1 MVNLNTSRENTCSL
15 QYVPALLCVIFI
27 LIPPPSIL
35 LLEPIL
41 TKLFSINFFTES
53 RVKWKYN
60 RLRLKL
66 MPFLDPFQACFKDK
80 HRFFAGLYFIY
91 RILFPLLALVN
102 DSNPRFYFTA
112 QIILFMIA
120 IIHIILQLY
129 KKNWHNI
136 LELCIMVDLLFL
148 NSAAYIKSN
157 YSLSKYKHI
166 LSTVVSTNIL
176 EMFLLSLPL
185 VYFVC
190 YIAVTIYQ
198 KVLPLQC
205 CLQIIWRRTNHPAL
219 ENSEEAFPARLID
232 RFSDN
237 YKTF

>member
-1 MVNLNTSRENTCSL
+1 MVVRGDISPRLITGAKKERICCCTCHCTRFYTTPLEILGGGSSPPAPP
-15 QYVPALLCVIFI
+15 VPTPLMTNS
-27 LIPPPSIL
+27 SI
-35 LLEPIL
+35 
-41 TKLFSINFFTES
+41 
-53 RVKWKYN
+53 
-60 RLRLKL
+60 
-66 MPFLDPFQACFKDK
+66 
-80 HRFFAGLYFIY
+80 
-91 RILFPLLALVN
+91 
-102 DSNPRFYFTA
+102 PRFYFSA

-120 IIHIILQLY
+120 IIHIILQPY

-157 YSLSKYKHI
+157 YFLSKYRHI
-166 LSTVVSTNIL
+166 LPTIGWINSI
-176 EMFLLSLPL
+176 EMFLLGLPL
-185 VYFVC
+185 VYLVC

-205 CLQIIWRRTNHPAL
+205 CLQIIRRRMNHPAL
-219 ENSEEAFPARLID
+219 ENSEEAFPARLLD